1 MSRIVAMVL
10 VVFGLVVPAQAI
22 TLSDKMHSRIQKGNR
37 HYDDGNHDG
46 ALQEYLEA
54 QEVDSTNSVPYFNAG
69 DALYRMG
76 QFQDGMQSFLRSAG
90 GAEDSIAAMSYYNL
104 GNSMFRAG
112 DMRSAVEAYKKS
124 LLIDPDD
131 EDAKH
136 NLEYALRMI
145 EEQQQQQQDQE
156 QSQEQ
161 DQQDQQ
167 QRQDQQQE
175 QENQEQQQQPPDQA
189 QQDEQGRQE
198 PPPSEISQDELER
211 ILAAI
216 EASDK
221 NTQEEMLKKASR
233 RKRISGKDW

>member
-1 MSRIVAMVL
+1 
-10 VVFGLVVPAQAI
+10 
-22 TLSDKMHSRIQKGNR
+22 
-37 HYDDGNHDG
+37 
-46 ALQEYLEA
+46 
-54 QEVDSTNSVPYFNAG
+54 
-69 DALYRMG
+69 
-76 QFQDGMQSFLRSAG
+76 
-90 GAEDSIAAMSYYNL
+90 MSYYNL